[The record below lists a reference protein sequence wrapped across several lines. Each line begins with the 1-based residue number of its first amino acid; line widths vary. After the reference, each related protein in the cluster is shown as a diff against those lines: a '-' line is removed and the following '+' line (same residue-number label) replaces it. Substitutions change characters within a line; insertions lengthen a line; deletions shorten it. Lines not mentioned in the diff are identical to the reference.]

1 MAIMVEV
8 ITWTGGAVRLL
19 RKAARMPQTRLAE
32 CVGVD
37 QRTVSA
43 WECSPDAE
51 VSPRAADGLDK
62 ALANMGR
69 DVQNRFHTLLEDHDM
84 LNRRQFAIGT
94 ALGLGAAAL
103 PTATSSGVTPTA
115 VEHLRTTVHSAM
127 LLDDQLGSAA
137 AKPIITAQAQTCL
150 MLLRECPSELRSD
163 VQGLAGEAIG
173 SLAWAAWDE
182 GRYAESDKLFMEA
195 FGHAVAAHSL
205 DVAVGMMCHR
215 IQLAIWT
222 HRYQDAASLSDAT
235 MSLPAT
241 DARMIDYRYLQVSQ
255 AYAYAG
261 RSREAWQVIERISGE
276 HPDPT
281 TPDVSYAYYMSDW
294 LTGLLSSKALEMAGE
309 SRAAVETIE
318 STIDRIPD
326 TDTRDKALAHLH
338 LAKLTAPSDIER
350 ACAAATQALD
360 LARVNTSPRLRA
372 VYHETRALLEPWA
385 KTVAVRELDRAAE
398 TVIV

>member
-1 MAIMVEV
+1 
-8 ITWTGGAVRLL
+8 
-19 RKAARMPQTRLAE
+19 
-32 CVGVD
+32 
-37 QRTVSA
+37 
-43 WECSPDAE
+43 
-51 VSPRAADGLDK
+51 
-62 ALANMGR
+62 
-69 DVQNRFHTLLEDHDM
+69 
-84 LNRRQFAIGT
+84 
-94 ALGLGAAAL
+94 
-103 PTATSSGVTPTA
+103 
-115 VEHLRTTVHSAM
+115 
-127 LLDDQLGSAA
+127 
-137 AKPIITAQAQTCL
+137 

-195 FGHAVAAHSL
+195 FGHAVAARSL

-222 HRYQDAASLSDAT
+222 HRYQDAASLSDAA
-235 MSLPAT
+235 MSLPAS
-241 DARMIDYRYLQVSQ
+241 DARMIDYRYLQASQ

-261 RSREAWQVIERISGE
+261 RRREAWRIVDQISGE

-309 SRAAVETIE
+309 PRAAVETIE

-372 VYHETRALLEPWA
+372 VYQETRALLQPWA
-385 KTVAVRELDRAAE
+385 KSVPVWELDRAAE
-398 TVIV
+398 TVLV